1 MSNFELTVKVE
12 EALDSI
18 RPFLQMDGGDVELVE
33 IDEDNNANIRLIGNC
48 VSCSMSAMTMKAGI
62 EGAIRKVA
70 PEINKVVAVNL

>member
-1 MSNFELTVKVE
+1 MNNTELIAKVQ
-12 EALDSI
+12 EALESI
-18 RPFLQMDGGDVELVE
+18 RPFLQMDGGDVELVN
-33 IDEDNNANIRLIGNC
+33 IDTDNNANIKLVGNC